1 MGLQRPS
8 NTHAL
13 VANEDKKKVGQQKTP
28 YKGKRE
34 QQSKFSHEEF
44 NSCDDKIK
52 DNIPW
57 YPYCNKGLHHEVL
70 ICHSGLGT
78 ENMVSQRIQTNIHKI
93 GKMVLQW
100 K

>member
-57 YPYCNKGLHHEVL
+57 YPYCNKVP
-70 ICHSGLGT
+70 
-78 ENMVSQRIQTNIHKI
+78 HK
-93 GKMVLQW
+93 
-100 K
+100 